1 MNVLEFF
8 GGVWA
13 AVFIGILLIAMVVS
27 CTYDRH
33 GTESPKWW
41 TFSVVVVFFC
51 AWHWRYREGW
61 DSIQAVL
68 LNKHMWANAG
78 LYILIG
84 LGYAVLEAWLDV
96 RRSARY
102 WTERWEG
109 FKKGVQAEVAR
120 KNEQRRQEHQR
131 EQNNWQIKVTNKAR
145 ETITGTGPE
154 PFVESPPLAEQE
166 IVSRFVV
173 SNDDEW
179 RIIIPVATADRKA
192 IEPKVNRVQLAE
204 SIGCWTIFWPFY
216 AVSLIIGDLLN
227 EFFHFLA
234 DALVRLS
241 SGYVRRTFANVFKF

>member
-1 MNVLEFF
+1 MNILEFL

-13 AVFIGILLIAMVVS
+13 AVLIGILLIAMVVS

-61 DSIQAVL
+61 DSIQSVL
-68 LNKHMWANAG
+68 LNRHMWTTVAIY
-78 LYILIG
+78 LLIG

-96 RRSARY
+96 PKSARY
-102 WTERWEG
+102 WSEKWEV
-109 FKKGVQAEVAR
+109 FKNVVQAERVTKNRQR
-120 KNEQRRQEHQR
+120 KQEWD
-131 EQNNWQIKVTNKAR
+131 QNNDYWKRKIVDKTLG
-145 ETITGTGPE
+145 ITGEE
-154 PFVESPPLAEQE
+154 PATFVELPPLTEQE
-166 IVSRFVV
+166 IVNMFILHTSD
-173 SNDDEW
+173 NW
-179 RIIIPVATADRKA
+179 RIIIPAATANKSG
-192 IEPKVNRVQLAE
+192 IEPKVNRKQLAE

-234 DALVRLS
+234 DMLVRLS